1 MKLTNIQ
8 NSKGVSHAV
17 LAVVEVKMS
26 PAGPVLENETV
37 TLVCTSPKEAPQ
49 ELRYSWYKNHILLE
63 DAHSPTLHLPAVT
76 RANTGFYFCEVQN
89 TQGRE
94 RSGPVSVVVRCKWPT
109 CGAADIIRGRPKGG
123 WSSCKK
129 LGVPDIVSS
138 PSTQMWT
145 RQPNGD
151 KHVPSSASLH
161 MADLPRLGFL
171 LCLQAFY
178 LEKVQPHEK
187 L

>member
-1 MKLTNIQ
+1 
-8 NSKGVSHAV
+8 
-17 LAVVEVKMS
+17 MS

-49 ELRYSWYKNHILLE
+49 ELRYSWYKNNILLE

-89 TQGRE
+89 TQGCE
-94 RSGPVSVVVRCKWPT
+94 RSGPVSVVVRCKWPP
-109 CGAADIIRGRPKGG
+109 CGAAYIIRGGPKGG

-129 LGVPDIVSS
+129 PGVPDIVSS
-138 PSTQMWT
+138 PLAQMWT

-151 KHVPSSASLH
+151 KRVPSSASLH
-161 MADLPRLGFL
+161 TADLPRLGLL
-171 LCLQAFY
+171 LCLQVFY
-178 LEKVQPHEK
+178 LEKKFNLMKSCRKHSKTFNIYLHSRVSAC
-187 L
+187 